1 MESIAQF
8 PAPNAPG
15 SLTKVPIAELSPDL
29 EQPAD
34 KSILAVVTLVWPYS
48 SAHKSL
54 SLLLAEPDFRLR
66 RSKGQ
71 VKVTFHG
78 RVAEKVAESHVG
90 IGDSICL
97 GLVGSR
103 FVSNEASQQTP
114 GRSIA
119 WDAHFETGVCLEVQ
133 HPSQAP
139 LTVNIEHATS
149 PTVTQEASL
158 LPPATPNG
166 KSIDTEPGTAA
177 STGSW
182 GSPAFLKPSRLSFGG
197 IHRVTFN
204 PFAEDDGFARY
215 SLKRDDWR
223 LVDEPDSPHEEEEVL
238 DWEQALD
245 RELDEASS
253 EGESTDP
260 ATLDAAEVSKP
271 EKDVGIQESSPPV
284 FAKPSL
290 ELTGSILERR
300 AEESN
305 SALFKD
311 INEGHVHLPT
321 DTPKIRPIPSPG
333 LPVPSPLVSDH
344 AGLNDYFPSWTSSE
358 TQEIGSVATEIATPP
373 VSFVEANELY
383 APSND
388 LQPPQFTGLAP
399 VSEDT
404 NIFDSDFPSHH
415 GIGLNSGSHD
425 LSSGQPDE
433 AIDPFFSTVGGS
445 GFTNTGDQVDHS
457 GERASVFT
465 ETLHKAKNDSFESMD
480 HELSARSGPTL
491 EPIAHPIN
499 KTQLTHA
506 QSPEESAT
514 DPRQQNFERDIE
526 SAEPEENVEDH
537 SQSDI
542 EPTRDAHSTA
552 DMDVDALYALESM
565 RELRQMEDLDKRTFP
580 QEKSDS
586 GDEIDDSSQAT
597 GISRDESPY
606 PDGDQMVDEEDRY
619 DDQSEDDFESQDDY
633 EEDAVQYDQDEMS
646 LDGSEGEDSEEEH
659 GFSPRPRPPQ
669 SQEIIV
675 LDSDSDDEPAAETSE
690 KPLSQ
695 SSEEADRESSRA
707 GSADSAL
714 ISNDANLALNVE
726 EEEDDDEEDEGD
738 EDEDEDE
745 NEQEEE
751 NSWDMGSKQGQ
762 LAASDDE
769 LEDDEDQEAGDDRGL
784 NDEADALVHDSDK
797 EAESSVQESSD
808 QEENQ
813 VMEISAPFHDTDGG
827 HRHITDPQS
836 PPEAHR
842 FDVQALDDNDQA
854 LDHDNRSLADTNQN
868 DDQDSTAGSENRE
881 TGDEQ
886 DSHVYPQ
893 DHADK
898 SYNVDGPA
906 DSHYPL
912 SGELDTA
919 DSVIGQVSTQQVP
932 ETLDNSSFVETR
944 FELVPASTQEAAT
957 LLGHSLESEFEIT
970 STVTEQAP
978 AGLDLTSQVLSSSGS
993 EDLNRDATAHPD
1005 DQANQDSGSE
1015 DEAVSAMEFVETIE
1029 NPERVPAA
1037 PEVVIPQGPFETPSV
1052 VVQPPTL
1059 DRDDPEPR
1067 SQLSDF
1073 PNLAALSNH
1082 QNALVDTLS
1091 IVQSVSPISRPKSG
1105 AKDWVM
1111 SVELTDP
1118 SIAGMTMNAQIFRR
1132 YKSAMPSLTEG
1143 SAVLLRSFK
1152 PQPLEGIITLVSVES
1167 SAWTVFDDSDRDTE
1181 INSSGSEERAYAS
1194 GLRRWYTEVGSASVA
1209 DYILQASIERESID
1223 REPSPPNSEVP
1234 SELGSPGSR
1243 RGSRRRRSN
1252 QRVTIHELRD
1262 GTRYTEIGSPNN
1274 RNSSVHELRDGTL
1287 YANL

>member
-1 MESIAQF
+1 M
-8 PAPNAPG
+8 
-15 SLTKVPIAELSPDL
+15 
-29 EQPAD
+29 
-34 KSILAVVTLVWPYS
+34 
-48 SAHKSL
+48 
-54 SLLLAEPDFRLR
+54 
-66 RSKGQ
+66 
-71 VKVTFHG
+71 
-78 RVAEKVAESHVG
+78 
-90 IGDSICL
+90 
-97 GLVGSR
+97 
-103 FVSNEASQQTP
+103 
-114 GRSIA
+114 
-119 WDAHFETGVCLEVQ
+119 
-133 HPSQAP
+133 
-139 LTVNIEHATS
+139 
-149 PTVTQEASL
+149 
-158 LPPATPNG
+158 
-166 KSIDTEPGTAA
+166 
-177 STGSW
+177 
-182 GSPAFLKPSRLSFGG
+182 
-197 IHRVTFN
+197 
-204 PFAEDDGFARY
+204 
-215 SLKRDDWR
+215 
-223 LVDEPDSPHEEEEVL
+223 DEPDSPHEKEEVL

-344 AGLNDYFPSWTSSE
+344 AGLNDYFPSWTTSE

-404 NIFDSDFPSHH
+404 NIFDSDFPPHH
-415 GIGLNSGSHD
+415 EIGLNSGSHD
-425 LSSGQPDE
+425 LSSGLHDE
-433 AIDPFFSTVGGS
+433 AIDPFFSTVGGPV
-445 GFTNTGDQVDHS
+445 FTNTGDQVDHS
-457 GERASVFT
+457 DQRASVFT
-465 ETLHKAKNDSFESMD
+465 EALHKAKNDSFEPMD
-480 HELSARSGPTL
+480 HELSAQSGPTL

-499 KTQLTHA
+499 TTQLTDA
-506 QSPEESAT
+506 QSPEENT
-514 DPRQQNFERDIE
+514 KDPRQQDFERDIE
-526 SAEPEENVEDH
+526 SAEPGENIEDH

-552 DMDVDALYALESM
+552 DMDMDALYALESM
-565 RELRQMEDLDKRTFP
+565 RELRQMEDLDKKIYP

-586 GDEIDDSSQAT
+586 GDEIDDSSQVT
-597 GISRDESPY
+597 GMSGDESPY
-606 PDGDQMVDEEDRY
+606 PEGDQMVDEEDRY
-619 DDQSEDDFESQDDY
+619 DDQSADDFESQDDY

-690 KPLSQ
+690 KPPSQ
-695 SSEEADRESSRA
+695 SSEQADRESSRA
-707 GSADSAL
+707 GSADSAV
-714 ISNDANLALNVE
+714 ISNNANLALDE
-726 EEEDDDEEDEGD
+726 EKEDDDEEDEGD

-745 NEQEEE
+745 NENEDEDEQEEE

-769 LEDDEDQEAGDDRGL
+769 LEDDEDQEAGDDGGL
-784 NDEADALVHDSDK
+784 NDEADVLVHDSDK
-797 EAESSVQESSD
+797 DSESSVQETSD
-808 QEENQ
+808 QEENKA
-813 VMEISAPFHDTDGG
+813 MEISAPFHNTDGG
-827 HRHITDPQS
+827 HRHIIDPES

-842 FDVQALDDNDQA
+842 LDGQASDDNDQA
-854 LDHDNRSLADTNQN
+854 LDDDYRSLADTNQN

-886 DSHVYPQ
+886 DSHVYTQ

-906 DSHYPL
+906 DSHPL

-919 DSVIGQVSTQQVP
+919 DSVIEQVSTQQVP

-944 FELVPASTQEAAT
+944 FELVPDSTQEAAT
-957 LLGHSLESEFEIT
+957 LQGHSLGFEFEIT

-993 EDLNRDATAHPD
+993 EDLNRDAAAHPD

-1015 DEAVSAMEFVETIE
+1015 NEAVSAMEFVETIE

-1073 PNLAALSNH
+1073 PNLAALGNH

-1167 SAWTVFDDSDRDTE
+1167 SAWTVFDDSDQDTE

-1223 REPSPPNSEVP
+1223 RELSPPNSEVP
-1234 SELGSPGSR
+1234 SELGSPSSR